1 MPVHPFLMDYSSTSI
16 ECFNKHCLRSVR
28 KSMLRCLVSSFEESM
43 AMLRGNVNRRRF
55 SRQLRKPKLE
65 RRKEYN
71 TVTRTLRSRA
81 GAKTVRRV
89 HGENR
94 DLELR
99 RSCSVGRSRYST
111 TNSSILFDKLITN
124 TAEVVLQQMAE
135 MEQMRRCQRCWED
148 VEENLDIFTCVKSD
162 FERTGPGSPD
172 EIVRQRDRERTNS
185 GQPHSVR
192 QKESLENAGSQKC
205 RRRARQRRADD
216 ISDSTPSCSSP
227 LLSTCDTEDGGESS
241 EDGESISP
249 RRTFRVKRQKRDL
262 KRVQRDQKK
271 VGRSQG
277 DAMQTDSAIG
287 FENVRGLSEH
297 IAALKEMVIFPL
309 LYPEVFQRFNIQPP
323 RGCLFYGPPGTG
335 KTLVARALA
344 SEYSRSDRKISFFM
358 RNASDCM
365 RKYVGESERQ
375 LRVLFEQAYQ
385 MRPSIIFFDEMDG
398 LAPVRSSK
406 QDHIHRITEFLGWKR
421 PQDHRVQPLT

>member
-1 MPVHPFLMDYSSTSI
+1 MLLS
-16 ECFNKHCLRSVR
+16 R
-28 KSMLRCLVSSFEESM
+28 K
-43 AMLRGNVNRRRF
+43 
-55 SRQLRKPKLE
+55 
-65 RRKEYN
+65 
-71 TVTRTLRSRA
+71 
-81 GAKTVRRV
+81 
-89 HGENR
+89 
-94 DLELR
+94 
-99 RSCSVGRSRYST
+99 
-111 TNSSILFDKLITN
+111 
-124 TAEVVLQQMAE
+124 
-135 MEQMRRCQRCWED
+135 
-148 VEENLDIFTCVKSD
+148 NLDIFTCVKSD

-172 EIVRQRDRERTNS
+172 EIVLNDSLSFCGTLQTSKGSENKENGGEDVPRRYNLRQSKPADRYQAPMENKDREWTNS

-277 DAMQTDSAIG
+277 DAMQIDSAIG
-287 FENVRGLSEH
+287 FENVGGLSEH

-344 SEYSRSDRKISFFM
+344 SEYSQSDRKISFFM

-365 RKYVGESERQ
+365 RKYVVESERQ

-385 MRPSIIFFDEMDG
+385 MRPSIIFFDEIDG

-406 QDHIHRITEFLGWKR
+406 QDHIHRITESQNF
-421 PQDHRVQPLT
+421 

>member
-1 MPVHPFLMDYSSTSI
+1 M
-16 ECFNKHCLRSVR
+16 R
-28 KSMLRCLVSSFEESM
+28 KSILRCSVSSFEESM
-43 AMLRGNVNRRRF
+43 AILRGNVNRRRF

-65 RRKEYN
+65 QKKEYN

-111 TNSSILFDKLITN
+111 TNSSILFDKPITN
-124 TAEVVLQQMAE
+124 TAEVLLQKMAE
-135 MEQMRRCQRCWED
+135 MEQMHRCQRCWED

-249 RRTFRVKRQKRDL
+249 RRL
-262 KRVQRDQKK
+262 L
-271 VGRSQG
+271 SL
-277 DAMQTDSAIG
+277 
-287 FENVRGLSEH
+287 ENRGG
-297 IAALKEMVIFPL
+297 MNL
-309 LYPEVFQRFNIQPP
+309 LQMNI
-323 RGCLFYGPPGTG
+323 
-335 KTLVARALA
+335 
-344 SEYSRSDRKISFFM
+344 
-358 RNASDCM
+358 
-365 RKYVGESERQ
+365 
-375 LRVLFEQAYQ
+375 
-385 MRPSIIFFDEMDG
+385 
-398 LAPVRSSK
+398 
-406 QDHIHRITEFLGWKR
+406 
-421 PQDHRVQPLT
+421 